1 MGPAGLNPGTR
12 PARRGRSTTPVG
24 PGAVDTVGAV
34 RAPRPPR
41 SPNPGPRGSWGR
53 SRPGDAPGSGAVT
66 RRLQTTALAL
76 FVLCTLGLSVSVVGD
91 VRAGRIGWTRV
102 GEAGVPLA
110 LAVTAV
116 SAAVAV
122 LVTVVVLRATLSR
135 QGVRSRPRALLG
147 LAVVAYVP
155 ALLLGPGWLA
165 WSAVLACFVLEL
177 LPARPAG
184 TVYVAGLLITF
195 SVTRAAGEGWGQSLF
210 AAISYVATSVLLFL
224 VLRSVNTYRE
234 LELARAELAH
244 AEVLAERVRVSRDL
258 HDLLGRNLAAI
269 SLKVELARR
278 HHRAGRPGAVQS
290 ELDEVLALSHDAA
303 ADLRALVTGYRVLTL
318 RSELTAAV
326 RLLTDAGVR
335 CEVDC
340 DPAYEAGPADEVLA
354 WVLRESATNVVK
366 HSRATRCTVT
376 VGFTQQPAAVELVV
390 ENDGVAAP
398 AAAPGPAGGG
408 SGLVGVRERVQ
419 ALGGSVASSAGGG
432 TFRLSCVVPL
442 PAGLVVSRT
451 VPGTGSQRPGLERGV
466 EGERP

>member
-1 MGPAGLNPGTR
+1 M
-12 PARRGRSTTPVG
+12 V
-24 PGAVDTVGAV
+24 
-34 RAPRPPR
+34 
-41 SPNPGPRGSWGR
+41 
-53 SRPGDAPGSGAVT
+53 
-66 RRLQTTALAL
+66 L

-91 VRAGRIGWTRV
+91 VRAGRIGWTRY
-102 GEAGVPLA
+102 GTAGVPLA

-116 SAAVAV
+116 TAAVAV
-122 LVTVVVLRATLSR
+122 AITVVVLRATLSR
-135 QGVRSRPRALLG
+135 QGVRSRIRALLA
-147 LAVVAYVP
+147 LAAVAYVP

-184 TVYVAGLLITF
+184 IVYVTGLLVAF
-195 SVTRAAGEGWGQSLF
+195 GVSRAAGEDWGQSVF

-278 HHRAGRPGAVQS
+278 HHRADRPAGVQS
-290 ELDEVLALSHDAA
+290 ELDEVLALSHAAA
-303 ADLRALVTGYRVLTL
+303 ADLRALVSGYRVLTL
-318 RSELTAAV
+318 RSELAAAV
-326 RLLTDAGVR
+326 RLLADAGVR
-335 CEVDC
+335 CEVDS

-376 VGFTQQPAAVELVV
+376 VRFTQRPAAVELVV
-390 ENDGVAAP
+390 ENDGVGDGVGSSARNP
-398 AAAPGPAGGG
+398 ALGEGG

-419 ALGGSVASSAGGG
+419 ALGGSVASSAGDGN
-432 TFRLSCVVPL
+432 FRLTCRIPL
-442 PAGLVVSRT
+442 PAGLVVSPSGLE
-451 VPGTGSQRPGLERGV
+451 PGPERPGPGRGV